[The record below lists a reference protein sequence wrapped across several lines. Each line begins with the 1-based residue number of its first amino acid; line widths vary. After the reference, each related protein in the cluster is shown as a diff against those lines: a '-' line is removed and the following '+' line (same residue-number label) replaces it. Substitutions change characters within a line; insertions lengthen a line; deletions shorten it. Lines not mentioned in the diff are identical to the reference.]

1 MAAAQ
6 SSRLSD
12 WTWTPSLFEKTFGKR
27 VAGRF
32 GVRLPDGI
40 RLVVLLTF
48 DTQADVDAAVPNY
61 VAGQTC
67 FWSSGA
73 INYCDLTMRLY
84 DVLEG
89 VPRVLRVLRQHGV
102 KATFP
107 TCGLTAEWYP
117 DTVKA
122 IVAEGHELAA
132 HGFHHAP
139 MSELTPDE
147 QRVEIERA
155 TEALETAAGVRPVGW
170 RCPLYSITDHT
181 LDQLRDLGY
190 LWNSDFHDCDF
201 PYVLRKDGRDIVEIP
216 AGHDDWTMFL
226 QYAPGSPQMGGT
238 PYGTYEGV
246 LSTLKAEFDVLY
258 RESRDEPRVLQYCMH
273 PKISG
278 RAFRAAV
285 LDAVISYAKRHEG
298 VWFATCKEL
307 AELA

>member
-1 MAAAQ
+1 MTAKD
-6 SSRLSD
+6 SRLAD
-12 WTWTPSLFEKTFGKR
+12 WTWTSDRFEETFGTR
-27 VAGRF
+27 LAGRF
-32 GVRLPDGI
+32 SERWPAGTRVA
-40 RLVVLLTF
+40 VLLTF
-48 DTQADVDAAVPNY
+48 DTQGDVDAAVPNY

-67 FWSSGA
+67 FWSSGE

-89 VPRVLRVLRQHGV
+89 VPRVLRVLREHGV

-117 DTVKA
+117 EMVRA
-122 IVAEGHELAA
+122 IAADGHEVAV
-132 HGFHHAP
+132 HGFYHAP

-147 QRVEIERA
+147 QRDEIARA
-155 TEALETAAGVRPVGW
+155 TEAIATASGARPAGW

-190 LWNSDFHDCDF
+190 LWNSDFHDSDF

-238 PYGTYEGV
+238 PYGTYDGV
-246 LSTLKAEFDVLY
+246 FGTLKAEFDLLY
-258 RESRDEPRVLQYCMH
+258 RESEREPRVFQYCMH
-273 PKISG
+273 PKITG

-285 LDAVISYAKRHEG
+285 LSDLIDYMKAREG
-298 VWFATCKEL
+298 VWFATCREI